1 MADQNQERNEAREAG
16 PQPNPALHEGRA
28 STTRT
33 WVVTGVIAAAL
44 LAVMY
49 GITAQRQ
56 EAKQEVKTEGPQITT
71 GSNQTPS
78 QSGGRTTS
86 DAPANPTMTQPSRSG
101 G

>member
-1 MADQNQERNEAREAG
+1 MADQNQEQRNYAREPG
-16 PQPNPALHEGRA
+16 PQPDPALDEGPA
-28 STTRT
+28 TTTRT
-33 WVVTGVIAAAL
+33 WIVTGVIAAVI

-56 EAKQEVKTEGPQITT
+56 EAKNDQPQITT

-78 QSGGRTTS
+78 QSGGRTTGN
-86 DAPANPTMTQPSRSG
+86 APPNPSVTTPVPKSG

>member
-1 MADQNQERNEAREAG
+1 MADQNQERNYVREAG
-16 PQPNPALHEGRA
+16 PQPDPALHEGRA
-28 STTRT
+28 TTTRT

-49 GITAQRQ
+49 GITSQRQ
-56 EAKQEVKTEGPQITT
+56 EAKTEDPPITT

-78 QSGGRTTS
+78 QSGGRSTS
-86 DAPANPTMTQPSRSG
+86 DAPANPAVTQPSRSG

>member
-1 MADQNQERNEAREAG
+1 MADQNQERRNYSREPG
-16 PQPNPALHEGRA
+16 PQPDPALHEGPA
-28 STTRT
+28 STTRI

-49 GITAQRQ
+49 GVTAQRQ
-56 EAKQEVKTEGPQITT
+56 EAKNDPQITT

-78 QSGGRTTS
+78 QPGGRTTG
-86 DAPANPTMTQPSRSG
+86 DASANPAVTQPPRSG

>member
-1 MADQNQERNEAREAG
+1 MADQNQERRNYSREPG
-16 PQPNPALHEGRA
+16 PQPDPALHEGPA

-44 LAVMY
+44 VAVMY
-49 GITAQRQ
+49 GVTAQRQ
-56 EAKQEVKTEGPQITT
+56 DAKNDPQITT
-71 GSNQTPS
+71 GSHQTPS

-86 DAPANPTMTQPSRSG
+86 DAPANPAVTQPPRSG

>member
-1 MADQNQERNEAREAG
+1 MPDQNQEHRNYSREAG
-16 PQPNPALHEGRA
+16 PQPDPALHEGRA
-28 STTRT
+28 TATRT
-33 WVVTGVIAAAL
+33 WVITGVIAAAL

-56 EAKQEVKTEGPQITT
+56 EAKNDSPPITT

-78 QSGGRTTS
+78 QSGGRATS
-86 DAPANPTMTQPSRSG
+86 DAPPNPGVTQPSRSG